1 MLLLLWQQYI
11 CIKQWSNRDVKV
23 AGFLQF
29 QSINRMSAGID
40 YANPMQSLLPP
51 GLTADTMTR
60 YCQDIFESV
69 VVENSIILTFVHY
82 SIMF

>member
-1 MLLLLWQQYI
+1 M
-11 CIKQWSNRDVKV
+11 

-40 YANPMQSLLPP
+40 CANPMQSLLPP
-51 GLTADTMTR
+51 GLTDDTMTR

-69 VVENSIILTFVHY
+69 VAENSIILTFVHY
-82 SIMF
+82 SIVF